1 MKNNGVPILS
11 KAEIDAIGERFVQ
24 DFQPEVLTN
33 PSPVDIEGFIEF
45 YLGMTPDYQY
55 LSHNGVYLGMTV
67 FNDTNKVPVFDPTT
81 NRAEYISAKA
91 RTVIID
97 NRLLDENQRH
107 RFRFTLG
114 HEGGHDIFHSGYFS
128 YNPDQ
133 TSLFDEEFV
142 APMIQC
148 RVDSGMTDRA
158 DTRKWDDHDWM
169 EWQAN
174 HLSAAVLILQN
185 EKYKGAALLQKCFT
199 VDFLTKKRKVNEGE
213 VPQYYV
219 EHSHEPIITPEEF
232 DKVQT
237 ELARRKRISRQY
249 NGKSI
254 FSSRIVCGDCGS
266 YFGSK
271 VWNSTSK
278 YRRVIWQ
285 CNSKFKGEH
294 KCETPHLDEETI
306 KTRFVTAL
314 NAIIESKD
322 NVLED
327 CRLMQATLTDC
338 TGIDTE
344 IESLLEEI
352 DVVTELT
359 KRCIAE
365 NSQTAQN
372 QEEYAARYNGF
383 VERYEKAKARLEQL
397 RTTKAAREAQA
408 EAIGAFMFEVQELD
422 ALTEFDEK
430 LRLTIIDTI
439 TVHADER
446 MTFKFQGGTEIEA

>member
-1 MKNNGVPILS
+1 MPEE
-11 KAEIDAIGERFVQ
+11 AAIVRRIYTRFIAG
-24 DFQPEVLTN
+24 LTPGAIAKELTADGIPT
-33 PSPVDIEGFIEF
+33 PSR
-45 YLGMTPDYQY
+45 
-55 LSHNGVYLGMTV
+55 
-67 FNDTNKVPVFDPTT
+67 K
-81 NRAEYISAKA
+81 
-91 RTVIID
+91 
-97 NRLLDENQRH
+97 QRW
-107 RFRFTLG
+107 
-114 HEGGHDIFHSGYFS
+114 
-128 YNPDQ
+128 Q
-133 TSLFDEEFV
+133 TSTVE
-142 APMIQC
+142 
-148 RVDSGMTDRA
+148 S
-158 DTRKWDDHDWM
+158 
-169 EWQAN
+169 
-174 HLSAAVLILQN
+174 ILQN

-199 VDFLTKKRKVNEGE
+199 VDFLTKKQKVNEGE

-237 ELARRKRISRQY
+237 ELARRKQISRQY
-249 NGKSI
+249 SGKSI

-266 YFGSK
+266 YYGSK

-285 CNSKFKGEH
+285 CNGKFKGEH

-306 KTRFVTAL
+306 KARFVAAL

-322 NVLED
+322 NILED

-365 NSQTAQN
+365 NSQMAQN

-408 EAIGAFMFEVQELD
+408 EAIGAFMFEMQELD
-422 ALTEFDEK
+422 TLTEFDEK
-430 LRLTIIDTI
+430 LWLTIIDTI
-439 TVHADER
+439 TVHADGR

>member
-1 MKNNGVPILS
+1 MSSLAQEESCSISENVTWGQRK
-11 KAEIDAIGERFVQ
+11 RFADGKVNLPYKQ
-24 DFQPEVLTN
+24 FLGYRKGADGFPEVVPEEAIVVHRIYTRFMEGLTPGAIAKELTADGIPT
-33 PSPVDIEGFIEF
+33 PSR
-45 YLGMTPDYQY
+45 
-55 LSHNGVYLGMTV
+55 
-67 FNDTNKVPVFDPTT
+67 K
-81 NRAEYISAKA
+81 
-91 RTVIID
+91 
-97 NRLLDENQRH
+97 QRW
-107 RFRFTLG
+107 
-114 HEGGHDIFHSGYFS
+114 
-128 YNPDQ
+128 Q
-133 TSLFDEEFV
+133 TSTVE
-142 APMIQC
+142 
-148 RVDSGMTDRA
+148 S
-158 DTRKWDDHDWM
+158 
-169 EWQAN
+169 
-174 HLSAAVLILQN
+174 ILQN

-237 ELARRKRISRQY
+237 ELARRKQISRQY
-249 NGKSI
+249 SGKSI

-285 CNSKFKGEH
+285 CNGKFKGEH
-294 KCETPHLDEETI
+294 KCETPHLDEEAI
-306 KTRFVTAL
+306 KARFVAAL
-314 NAIIESKD
+314 NAVIGSKD
-322 NVLED
+322 NFLED

-344 IESLLEEI
+344 IKSLLEEI

-372 QEEYAARYNGF
+372 QEEYTARYNGF
-383 VERYEKAKARLEQL
+383 VERYEKAKAQLEQL
-397 RTTKAAREAQA
+397 RTTKAEREAQA

-430 LRLTIIDTI
+430 LWLTIIDTI
-439 TVHADER
+439 TVHADGR